1 MIDTDK
7 YEDEIYERLME
18 LEWKAKTFVLSKD
31 EREEYEEL
39 MAMWDEIQEDYKPD
53 LRKVVKE

>member
-1 MIDTDK
+1 MSDK

-53 LRKVVKE
+53 SRKEE